1 MISLASKHEAIATS
15 PLPPSPPGKD
25 RGMKTPLEA
34 AHSPFGGSVAGRIL
48 RCPASVGL
56 VEKVPPHLR
65 RESAYAKRGTA
76 LHIAIARVIKNECSL
91 EDLIGETIDDYQVT
105 RDDVE
110 NSLRPAY
117 DCVAPLLDAPG
128 AKCFLEQRVMF
139 PNVEGAFGTAD
150 LIIFRGNRIYVI
162 DFKFGS
168 GVRVRALY
176 PDGDDDVI
184 NAQPLFYAVGARHS
198 HPELFAGVKTI
209 VLTIVQPVVANELDA
224 EPTSSV
230 LVTHAELDEF
240 SAVYAAT
247 CAEAR
252 GPNPRLQR
260 GDHCRFCP
268 ARPICPEHTKPLID
282 LAQLTIPV
290 LAQPNYLQVLAH
302 ILTLTEAVKDIGKA
316 AHDQAKAALHAVA
329 AVPGYALTAGRAER
343 RDDERTALAALEG
356 LGLSRDDVYCRDDAL
371 PEPSRAESKSSRP
384 QDSSGIFLVRSEN
397 ARPGN
402 PSPRTGRAR
411 AIPLRGTRSLPRREA
426 PMSNPKIQQD
436 VDHDEPKRVSL
447 RALKTIRKEKIDG

>member
-1 MISLASKHEAIATS
+1 MNA
-15 PLPPSPPGKD
+15 PLP
-25 RGMKTPLEA
+25 
-34 AHSPFGGSVAGRIL
+34 AHSPFGGSVAARIL
-48 RCPASVGL
+48 HCPASVGL

-65 RESAYAKRGTA
+65 MESAYVKRGTA

-117 DCVAPLLDAPG
+117 GCVAPLLDAPG
-128 AKCFLEQRVMF
+128 AKCFLEQRVIF
-139 PNVEGAFGTAD
+139 PNVDGAFGTAD

-176 PDGDDDVI
+176 PDGDEDVI

-230 LVTHAELDEF
+230 PVTHAELDEF
-240 SAVYAAT
+240 SAAYAAT

-252 GPNPRLQR
+252 GPNPRLQW

-268 ARPICPEHTKPLID
+268 AKPICPEHTKPLLD

-290 LAQPNYLQVLAH
+290 LTQPNYLQVLAH
-302 ILTLTEAVKDIGKA
+302 MTE
-316 AHDQAKAALHAVA
+316 
-329 AVPGYALTAGRAER
+329 
-343 RDDERTALAALEG
+343 
-356 LGLSRDDVYCRDDAL
+356 
-371 PEPSRAESKSSRP
+371 
-384 QDSSGIFLVRSEN
+384 RSEN
-397 ARPGN
+397 ARALATLALGRGDSRD
-402 PSPRTGRAR
+402 PSPRHSKPSKEG
-411 AIPLRGTRSLPRREA
+411 GTHEQP
-426 PMSNPKIQQD
+426 
-436 VDHDEPKRVSL
+436 
-447 RALKTIRKEKIDG
+447 